1 MTNTQKETEE
11 KDNIEICKIEIIAVP
26 YVVPAQ
32 YEHRT
37 AADIN

>member
-11 KDNIEICKIEIIAVP
+11 KDNIVCKIEIIAVP